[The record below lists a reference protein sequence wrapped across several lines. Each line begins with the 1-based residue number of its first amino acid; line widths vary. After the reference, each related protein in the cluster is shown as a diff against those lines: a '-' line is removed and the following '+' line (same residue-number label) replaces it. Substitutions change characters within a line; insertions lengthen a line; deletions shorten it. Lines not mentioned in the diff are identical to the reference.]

1 MAHDR
6 LRRSVEEINSA
17 IDAIAIPVN
26 GSLFASSDC
35 ILLYS
40 KGFTFQFKDAYF
52 DVLNDTRMTYLVTSD
67 CHENT
72 SHRYVCS
79 YCMLVS
85 LEERQVMCSRIV

>member
-6 LRRSVEEINSA
+6 LRRSVEENNA
-17 IDAIAIPVN
+17 AVDGNAIPVN

-40 KGFTFQFKDAYF
+40 KGFTFGFEDVSF
-52 DVLNDTRMTYLVTSD
+52 DVLNDTKMTYQVSSQCKNTSD
-67 CHENT
+67 
-72 SHRYVCS
+72 RYVCS

-85 LEERQVMCSRIV
+85 